1 MRHARGL
8 LIAALATAPSV
19 GDAQTWRTLDV
30 SRQLHDTTEH
40 RIRVQYAAGRFSLRP
55 TSERVLFTMQLKYDE
70 ERMQPIHEYDAA
82 TRRAILGV
90 EGNGSRWKAVRG
102 SEQSEMRLGL
112 STSVP
117 LDLELRLGATEARV
131 DAGGL
136 WLNRLRV
143 ETGAADAVLDFSA
156 PNRSRLQRLDVQ
168 LGAAGFVI
176 TNLGNANVEY
186 ISVEGRGQ
194 CGPGFRRRHHAGRHG
209 RRQRRAW
216 KVLPAPATGRGRACR
231 GEEAARV
238 LRTSRPL
245 QAGQRVLQQQ
255 LGRRKGENAGTRR
268 NGLRRHRDR
277 PGSPLAIAQ

>member
-19 GDAQTWRTLDV
+19 SHGQTWRTLDV

-70 ERMQPIHEYDAA
+70 ERMEPIHEYDPA
-82 TRRAILGV
+82 TRRATLGV
-90 EGNGSRWKAVRG
+90 EGDGSRWKAVRG
-102 SEQSEMRLGL
+102 SDQSEMRLDL
-112 STSVP
+112 STAVP

-186 ISVEGRGQ
+186 ISVEGGVGSVDLDFGGAITQDVTVDANVALGKFSLRLPPDVGVRVEVKKLLASFEH
-194 CGPGFRRRHHAGRHG
+194 PGLYKQGNAYYSNNWDDAKVRMRV
-209 RRQRRAW
+209 RAET
-216 KVLPAPATGRGRACR
+216 VFGAI
-231 GEEAARV
+231 EID
-238 LRTSRPL
+238 
-245 QAGQRVLQQQ
+245 
-255 LGRRKGENAGTRR
+255 
-268 NGLRRHRDR
+268 RDR
-277 PGSPLAIAQ
+277 R